1 MKPQR
6 LEEVRALI
14 ALAALTPGEAA
25 DRAGEWLE
33 LQSKCAGLASEILDH
48 VSELE
53 AQNRYLRRRVETI
66 LEIARNAAS
75 ERDRARAALDLESDR
90 VDGALYRALQQRLRL
105 ATGSVYIPQ
114 P

>member
-14 ALAALTPGEAA
+14 TFAALTPGEAA
-25 DRAGEWLE
+25 DRASEWLE
-33 LQSKCAGLASEILDH
+33 LQSQCPGLALELLDH
-48 VSELE
+48 IVEIE
-53 AQNRYLRRRVETI
+53 AQNRYLRGRVENV
-66 LEIARNAAS
+66 LEIARTAAS

-105 ATGSVYIPQ
+105 ARMFP
-114 P
+114 